1 MGLFL
6 FIPISKHFLH
16 KIIAHYLNEN
26 SNFEQLNI
34 FMLSLYFKEVR
45 SFLSSIIGYVFIL
58 IYLIA
63 SGLFHWILSYNTN
76 LLEGA
81 EADLIPFFNLSPVI
95 LLILI
100 PAITMRS
107 IAEERRTGT
116 IELLFTRPIS
126 DFNIILAKYFA
137 GLTLAII
144 AIIPTIIYYF
154 SMYYLGDPVG
164 VIDLGAT
171 LTSYLGLGF
180 ICAVFV
186 SIGIFTS
193 SLTSSQIVSFILAM
207 FLCWFM
213 YDGLELLG
221 AFSQVGEIDA
231 IIRYFGISFH
241 YNSIKKGIIDT
252 SDLVYFIS
260 VIGLFLYATLASV
273 KSLKS

>member
-1 MGLFL
+1 
-6 FIPISKHFLH
+6 
-16 KIIAHYLNEN
+16 
-26 SNFEQLNI
+26 
-34 FMLSLYFKEVR
+34 MLSLYFKEVR

-81 EADLIPFFNLSPVI
+81 ESDLIPFFNLSPVI

-126 DFNIILAKYFA
+126 DLNIILAKYFA

-164 VIDLGAT
+164 VID
-171 LTSYLGLGF
+171 
-180 ICAVFV
+180 
-186 SIGIFTS
+186 
-193 SLTSSQIVSFILAM
+193 
-207 FLCWFM
+207 
-213 YDGLELLG
+213 
-221 AFSQVGEIDA
+221 
-231 IIRYFGISFH
+231 
-241 YNSIKKGIIDT
+241 
-252 SDLVYFIS
+252 
-260 VIGLFLYATLASV
+260 
-273 KSLKS
+273 

>member
-1 MGLFL
+1 MF
-6 FIPISKHFLH
+6 
-16 KIIAHYLNEN
+16 
-26 SNFEQLNI
+26 
-34 FMLSLYFKEVR
+34 SLYTKEVR
-45 SFLSSIIGYVFIL
+45 SFLGSIIGYVFIL

-126 DFNIILAKYFA
+126 DIGVILAKYFA
-137 GLTLAII
+137 GVSLMLI

-154 SMYYLGDPVG
+154 SMYYLGKPTG
-164 VIDLGAT
+164 TIDLGAT
-171 LTSYLGLGF
+171 ITSYLGLILLGST
-180 ICAVFV
+180 FV
-186 SIGIFTS
+186 SIGIFAS
-193 SLTSSQIVSFILAM
+193 SLSSSQIVSFILSM
-207 FLCWFM
+207 FLCWFI

-221 AFSQVGEIDA
+221 AFSQVGELDT
-231 IIRYFGISFH
+231 IIRYFGISYHF
-241 YNSIKKGIIDT
+241 NAIKKGVIDS
-252 SDLVYFIS
+252 SDIVYFLS
-260 VIGLFLYATLASV
+260 VIFLFLYASLTSV
-273 KSLKS
+273 KSLKR